1 MSSSLARRERKAQA
15 RITMLAMNKLG
26 ELLEEFFAFLDKQP
40 KPSDQEVRD
49 EFIRQEN
56 RWKRYCVV
64 HQLTD
69 KATLMFNQEVAVQ
82 WRTKYT
88 VPKDQSE
95 I

>member
-26 ELLEEFFAFLDKQP
+26 ELLEEYFTFLDRQP

-56 RWKRYCVV
+56 RWKRYCTV

>member
-15 RITMLAMNKLG
+15 RTTMLAMNKLG
-26 ELLEEFFAFLDKQP
+26 ELLEEFYAFLDRQP

-56 RWKRYCVV
+56 RWKRYCTV